1 MLRQVAD
8 RWLDP
13 RNPMVM
19 ITSWNEWNEDTG
31 IEPLAGAEAT
41 AADTATDGISRTN
54 GVAYGGVGTRYLEVV
69 RNHYVAVA
77 GRVVSSAGAPIDGTG
92 VTAWRD
98 GAAVAQAARRSVVQG
113 QSVLPS
119 VHLGVRG
126 SIKKKNNKTQKTY

>member
-69 RNHYVAVA
+69 RQHSVAVA
-77 GRVVSSAGAPIDGTG
+77 GRVVSSARSDK
-92 VTAWRD
+92 
-98 GAAVAQAARRSVVQG
+98 RRG
-113 QSVLPS
+113 GKA
-119 VHLGVRG
+119 GVRRGRSRG
-126 SIKKKNNKTQKTY
+126 SPFT